1 MLKQCLTA
9 ACVVGTLVLTACG
22 AATTTTQPTSAP
34 APPTVAPAP
43 VPTTPPTAVPAKP
56 TPTGA
61 VGVAP
66 TAAATAPTT
75 ATSASAPAAAAAPST
90 GQDVKLVLDGAQ
102 SQASYRARETLVGRQ
117 LPSEAVGTSK
127 KVTGTIVLDPT
138 GDPIDEQSKITVDL
152 TALQSD
158 EGRRDNFIKGETLNT
173 RQFPMATFVPKSV
186 QGLSSPLPTSGSA
199 TFQLLGDL
207 TVHGVTKPVTWD
219 VTATFGDGGMT
230 GNATTTVQITD
241 FGMTPPKAGPV
252 LSIEDQLKLELV
264 FAAAR
269 SS

>member
-9 ACVVGTLVLTACG
+9 ACLAGTLVLTACG
-22 AATTTTQPTSAP
+22 AASTTQPSAP
-34 APPTVAPAP
+34 APPAAVPQGQATVAATSVATTAPAAVAGP
-43 VPTTPPTAVPAKP
+43 TVAATTPPAAT
-56 TPTGA
+56 
-61 VGVAP
+61 
-66 TAAATAPTT
+66 TAAAATT
-75 ATSASAPAAAAAPST
+75 APAAAAGST
-90 GQDVKLVLDGAQ
+90 QMTKLVLDGAQ

-127 KVTGTIVLDPT
+127 KVTGTIVLDAT

-152 TALQSD
+152 SALQSD
-158 EGRRDNFIKGETLNT
+158 ESRRDNFIKGDTLQT
-173 RQFPMATFVPKSV
+173 RQFPMATFVPKSI

-207 TVHGVTKPVTWD
+207 TVHGVTRPVTWD
-219 VTATFGDGGMT
+219 VTATFAHGGLT

>member
-1 MLKQCLTA
+1 MLLRQYFTA

-22 AATTTTQPTSAP
+22 APSTTSQPTSAP
-34 APPTVAPAP
+34 PAA
-43 VPTTPPTAVPAKP
+43 TAVPQVQAVAP
-56 TPTGA
+56 TT
-61 VGVAP
+61 AP
-66 TAAATAPTT
+66 TAAAKPTT
-75 ATSASAPAAAAAPST
+75 APATAPAAPTAPAAKPAESG
-90 GQDVKLVLDGAQ
+90 GQGVTLVLDGAS

-117 LPSEAVGTSK
+117 LPSEAVGTTR

-138 GDPIDEQSKITVDL
+138 GDPVDEQSKITVDL
-152 TALQSD
+152 SALQSD
-158 EGRRDNFIKGETLNT
+158 EGRRDNFIKGQTLDT

-186 QGLSSPLPTSGSA
+186 QGLPTPLPTSGTA

-207 TVHGVTKPVTWD
+207 TVRGVTRPVTWD
-219 VTATFGDGGMT
+219 VSANFADGGMSGT
-230 GNATTTVQITD
+230 ATTTVQITD

>member
-9 ACVVGTLVLTACG
+9 ACVAGTLVLTACG
-22 AATTTTQPTSAP
+22 AAATTTQPTSVP
-34 APPTVAPAP
+34 APPTVAPTP
-43 VPTTPPTAVPAKP
+43 VPTTPPTAAAAKP
-56 TPTGA
+56 TAGA
-61 VGVAP
+61 
-66 TAAATAPTT
+66 TTTT
-75 ATSASAPAAAAAPST
+75 ASAT
-90 GQDVKLVLDGAQ
+90 GSQAVKLVLDGAQ
-102 SQASYRARETLVGRQ
+102 SHASYRARETLVGRQ

-127 KVTGTIVLDPT
+127 KVTGTIVLDPS
-138 GDPIDEQSKITVDL
+138 GDPVDDQSKITVDL
-152 TALQSD
+152 TALQSN
-158 EGRRDNFIKGETLNT
+158 ESRRDNFIKGDTLNT

-186 QGLSSPLPTSGSA
+186 QGLPSPLPTSGSA

-207 TVHGVTKPVTWD
+207 TVHGVTRPVTWD
-219 VTATFGDGGMT
+219 VTATFADGGLT

-252 LSIEDQLKLELV
+252 LSIEDQLRLELV